1 MSRTGRGLLKVV
13 RVSFLFPPNHT
24 GKLRA
29 PATSTPTRNAAG
41 NGREPSDL
49 GEAVNIDAILQG
61 AIDTHVHSA
70 PDVIPRRLDD
80 LQLVEQAQRA
90 GMRALVL
97 KNHSCPTCSRAY
109 LLNQLQGDVKVFGGL
124 VLNDTVGG
132 FNPRAVETTLEMGG
146 TEIWMPTKSAANHQ
160 QFFGG
165 RDGLTV
171 LQDAHLR
178 PEVRDIIRLVA
189 DAGAILATGHLS
201 PDESC
206 ALVEEALAAGVRRI
220 SITHPEWGATAMP
233 VEMQRRLAQSEGVF
247 FERCLVST
255 LLGARH
261 TVPFAM
267 IAQQIRSVGVDSTI
281 AATDH
286 GLPKALAPVDA
297 MRAYI
302 RQLAESGFSR
312 PEIEK
317 MVRDNPARL
326 LQLPSP

>member
-1 MSRTGRGLLKVV
+1 VPIPH
-13 RVSFLFPPNHT
+13 PPT
-24 GKLRA
+24 PPDRSPTPGA
-29 PATSTPTRNAAG
+29 PTATSDPAG
-41 NGREPSDL
+41 NNHEPSGL
-49 GEAVNIDAILQG
+49 GKAVNPDAILQG
-61 AIDTHVHSA
+61 AIDTHVHSS
-70 PDVIPRRLDD
+70 PDVIPRQLDD
-80 LQLVEQAQRA
+80 LQLVEQARRA

-97 KNHSCPTCSRAY
+97 KNHSCPTCDRAY
-109 LLNQLQGDVKVFGGL
+109 LLNHLQGDVKVFGGL

-132 FNPRAVETTLEMGG
+132 FNPRAVETALKMGG

-165 RDGLTV
+165 RNGLTV
-171 LQDAHLR
+171 LQGTRLH

-206 ALVEEALAAGVRRI
+206 VLVEEALAAGVRRI

-233 VEMQRRLAQSEGVF
+233 ATMQRRLAQDEGVF

-255 LLGARH
+255 LPGARH
-261 TVPFAM
+261 TVPFAT
-267 IAQQIRSVGVDSTI
+267 IAQQIRFVGVGSTI

-326 LQLPSP
+326 LQLPALPSLPL